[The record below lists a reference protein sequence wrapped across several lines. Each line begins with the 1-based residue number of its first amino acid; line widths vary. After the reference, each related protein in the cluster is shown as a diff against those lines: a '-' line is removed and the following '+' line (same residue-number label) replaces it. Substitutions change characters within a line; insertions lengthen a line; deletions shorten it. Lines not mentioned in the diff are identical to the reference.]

1 MVVALAFGAAN
12 ATAGEKEMPNCPVM
26 DEPINLAVSTPTD
39 DGPVFF
45 CCKGCI
51 KEYNKNSSKFAAKVS
66 SQRKLLAKWDKVQ
79 VKCPVTGEA
88 VNPELVTKYNG
99 EKVALCCKRC
109 VSALNSSGGKYKA
122 ALANSYT
129 YQTKCPVSGSAIDPT
144 VSNELPG
151 GETVYFCCG
160 GCSDKFMANPDKYA
174 PKLAEQGVKVS
185 VAKIKAAAESGA
197 KGGK

>member
-1 MVVALAFGAAN
+1 MVVALALGAAN
-12 ATAGEKEMPNCPVM
+12 ATTGDKEMPKCPIM

-51 KEYNKNSSKFAAKVS
+51 KDYKAEPGKFAAKVA
-66 SQRKLLAKWDKVQ
+66 SQHKILAKWDKVQ
-79 VKCPVTGEA
+79 VTCPVSGEP
-88 VNPELVTKYNG
+88 VESKVFTEHNG
-99 EKVALCCKRC
+99 EKVGLCCKRC
-109 VSALNSSGGKYKA
+109 VKAFDSSPGKYKA

-129 YQTKCPVSGSAIDPT
+129 YQTKCPVSGSAIDASVST
-144 VSNELPG
+144 VLPG

-160 GCSDKFMANPDKYA
+160 DCSDKFMANPDKYA